1 MDIYFFGTFNCKADA
16 KGRIMLPVSLR
27 NQMTPILNEGFY
39 IKKSYYNDCL
49 ELYPAQ
55 EWHKVNAEFENTS
68 RFDDDAQDFI
78 RMFVDGLRGVE
89 VDNNGRLL
97 IPKDSITS
105 ANIGKEV
112 KVVSMGKRLEIW
124 DLQTYETV
132 ISATKEEKKELA
144 ARFRAKAKNIGN
156 VS

>member
-27 NQMTPILNEGFY
+27 NQMTPILNNGFY

-55 EWHKVNAEFENTS
+55 EWNKVNAEFEKTS
-68 RFDDDAQDFI
+68 RFDDEAQNFI
-78 RMFVDGLRGVE
+78 RMFVDGLRPVE
-89 VDNNGRLL
+89 VDTTGRLL
-97 IPKDSITS
+97 INKDAITM
-105 ANIGKEV
+105 AGITKDV

-124 DLQTYETV
+124 DMQTYEKV
-132 ISATKEEKKELA
+132 IAATNEEKKELA
-144 ARFRAKAKNIGN
+144 KRVMLGRKNTED